1 MRTRLQSEEGTAKQ
15 PRLPRNGAILLLQSR
30 NSKRNAGAHPGSQK
44 PLGSWELGRSS
55 PSGRGQEGP
64 APAWLCRAGDTQRG
78 AGQTF
83 PGCLIKRVSKSQ

>member
-1 MRTRLQSEEGTAKQ
+1 MRTRLQSEEGTAKH

-64 APAWLCRAGDTQRG
+64 ARCLALQGWGHAEGSG
-78 AGQTF
+78 AD
-83 PGCLIKRVSKSQ
+83 VSRLFDQKGL